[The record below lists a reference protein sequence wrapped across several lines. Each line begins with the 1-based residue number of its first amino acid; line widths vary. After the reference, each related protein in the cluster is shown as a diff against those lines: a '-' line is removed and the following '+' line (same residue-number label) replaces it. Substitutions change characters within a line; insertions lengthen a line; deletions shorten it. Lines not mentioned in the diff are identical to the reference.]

1 MGGFLALQ
9 CGASTPAGRRTHG
22 GRASK
27 HPSRF
32 TPPGNP
38 GQGRVSA
45 SAALLS
51 GTRPPFLP
59 VRARDRGS
67 KQRLFQGWSSFH
79 PRDTLRE
86 DFRRHERGRKR
97 HLSLI
102 QAPRPPS
109 GTSRTSSAPGWD
121 PHPPC
126 SSSPCCSP
134 PCRVRSAFNKWCL
147 RIIRL
152 RNKTACFCFNMCVK
166 EKNILTLCEKSKFI
180 KGKILLAICV

>member
-1 MGGFLALQ
+1 MFLHCILQFCAYSFFSLPCSQNGQKKLSLLLDPRPQNRSGGGEGGGRGRWGGSLALQ

-38 GQGRVSA
+38 GQDRVSA

-51 GTRPPFLP
+51 GTLPPFLP

-67 KQRLFQGWSSFH
+67 KQRLFRGWSSFH
-79 PRDTLRE
+79 PLDTLRE
-86 DFRRHERGRKR
+86 DFCRHERGRKR

-102 QAPRPPS
+102 
-109 GTSRTSSAPGWD
+109 
-121 PHPPC
+121 
-126 SSSPCCSP
+126 
-134 PCRVRSAFNKWCL
+134 
-147 RIIRL
+147 
-152 RNKTACFCFNMCVK
+152 
-166 EKNILTLCEKSKFI
+166 
-180 KGKILLAICV
+180 